1 MSDATSE
8 SRLLLEIVSRLVKAY
23 GPKSV
28 YLFGSVASGEAT
40 ADSDID
46 LLLVMPDDAAP
57 ERRRGSLAFHALR
70 GIDASVDVVVWTRGY
85 FESRQSVRSS
95 LPAVIAREGR
105 LLYAA

>member
-1 MSDATSE
+1 MCDTASE
-8 SRLLLEIVSRLVKAY
+8 SPLLPEIVSRLVKAY
-23 GPKSV
+23 SPKSV
-28 YLFGSVASGEAT
+28 YLFGSVARGEAA

-85 FESRQSVRSS
+85 FDSRQSVRSS
-95 LPAVIAREGR
+95 LPAVIAREGK